1 MGDDVVAWLKN
12 NSRGI
17 VFSLSIALVAY
28 LLGNNFPL
36 VGGAIFGILLGIGIG
51 NITPRKSTLTGG
63 INFTSKTILQWAVI
77 ILGSGLSLRQVY
89 ATGVASVII
98 ILVTI
103 TAAFA
108 AVFVAGRLLKVGFNL
123 KSLIG
128 VGTAICGGSAIA
140 AVSPI
145 IEAEDQEIAYAI
157 STVFLFNVVAVFIF
171 PAIGHALNLTQMGF
185 GLFAGTA
192 INDTSSVVAA
202 GYTFGNAAGDYA
214 TIVKLT
220 RTIMIVPVALGFVA
234 LMMVRKKREAQ
245 HARSAKFHPAKIF
258 PWFILGFLF
267 MSALNTVGVLDSA
280 MVSFLK
286 EAGKFLIIMA
296 LSAIGLKTDLRKM
309 LATGLRPML
318 LGFFV
323 WMSVAFTSIVVQRL
337 AGQW

>member
-1 MGDDVVAWLKN
+1 MRLKDTY
-12 NSRGI
+12 RGI
-17 VFSLSIALVAY
+17 LFSLAIALVAY
-28 LLGNNFPL
+28 FLGNIFQL
-36 VGGAIFGILLGIGIG
+36 IGGAVFGIIAGIVIG
-51 NITPRKSTLTGG
+51 NILPRRPSLTEG
-63 INFTSKTILQWAVI
+63 INYTSKTILQWAVI

-89 ATGVASVII
+89 ATGAASVII

-103 TAAFA
+103 TAAFV
-108 AVFVAGRLLKVGFNL
+108 AVFAAGRMLNVEFNL

-140 AVSPI
+140 AVAPI
-145 IEAEDQEIAYAI
+145 LEAEDQEIAYAI

-171 PAIGHALNLTQMGF
+171 PAIGHLLGLTQTGF

-220 RTIMIVPVALGFVA
+220 RTIMIVPAALGFVA
-234 LMMVRKKREAQ
+234 LMMVRRKRETEQ
-245 HARSAKFHPAKIF
+245 GRTAKFHPLKIF
-258 PWFILGFLF
+258 PWFILGFLL
-267 MSALNTVGVLDSA
+267 MSALNTSGVLDNA
-280 MVSFLK
+280 AVSFLK
-286 EAGKFLIIMA
+286 EGGKFLIIMA

-309 LATGLRPML
+309 LATGLKPMF
-318 LGFFV
+318 LGFIV
-323 WMSVAFTSIVVQRL
+323 WMSVALTSVAVQRA

>member
-1 MGDDVVAWLKN
+1 MRLKDTY
-12 NSRGI
+12 RGI
-17 VFSLSIALVAY
+17 LFSLSIAIIAY
-28 LLGNNFPL
+28 FLGNIFQL
-36 VGGAIFGILLGIGIG
+36 VGGAVFGIIVGIALG
-51 NITPRKSTLTGG
+51 NISSRRASFTEG

-89 ATGVASVII
+89 ATGNASVLI

-108 AVFVAGRLLKVGFNL
+108 TVFAVGRILKIEFNL

-145 IEAEDQEIAYAI
+145 LEAEDQEIAYAI

-171 PAIGHALNLTQMGF
+171 PPIGHILGLTQMGF

-234 LMMVRKKREAQ
+234 LMMIRSKRETE
-245 HARSAKFHPAKIF
+245 RWRTTMFHPLKIF
-258 PWFILGFLF
+258 PWFILGFLL
-267 MSALNTVGVLDSA
+267 MSALNTFGVLDKA
-280 MVSFLK
+280 AVSFLK

-309 LATGLRPML
+309 LATGLKPML
-318 LGFFV
+318 LGFIV
-323 WMSVAFTSIVVQRL
+323 WISVAVTSIAIQRA

>member
-1 MGDDVVAWLKN
+1 MWLKN
-12 NSRGI
+12 NYRGI
-17 VFSLSIALVAY
+17 AVSLCVAVVAY
-28 LLGNNFPL
+28 FFGNDFPL
-36 VGGAIFGILLGIGIG
+36 IGGAIFGILAGIAIG
-51 NITPRKSTLTGG
+51 NIAPRKSTLTDG

-103 TAAFA
+103 SAAFA
-108 AVFVAGRLLKVGFNL
+108 AVFVAGRLLKIDFNL

-140 AVSPI
+140 AVAPI
-145 IEAEDQEIAYAI
+145 IEAEEHEIAYAI

-171 PAIGHALNLTQMGF
+171 PAFGHALGLTQMGF

-234 LMMVRKKREAQ
+234 LMLLRKRRATQKMPGTN
-245 HARSAKFHPAKIF
+245 FHPIKIF
-258 PWFILGFLF
+258 PWFILGFIL
-267 MSALNTVGVLDSA
+267 MSVLNTLGVLDKA
-280 MVSFLK
+280 MVAFLK

-309 LATGLRPML
+309 LATSLKPML
-318 LGFFV
+318 LGFIV
-323 WMSVAFTSIVVQRL
+323 WMSVAFTSIAVQRF

>member
-1 MGDDVVAWLKN
+1 VVWLKSN
-12 NSRGI
+12 FRGI
-17 VFSLSIALVAY
+17 IVSLCIAIIAYFFGNYFSLI
-28 LLGNNFPL
+28 
-36 VGGAIFGILLGIGIG
+36 GGAIFGILIGIGIG
-51 NITPRKSTLTGG
+51 NITPPKPSFAEG
-63 INFTSKTILQWAVI
+63 INFTSKKILQWAVI

-89 ATGVASVII
+89 VTGVASVLI

-103 TAAFA
+103 TAAFI
-108 AVFVAGRLLKVGFNL
+108 AVFVAGRMLKVDFNL

-140 AVSPI
+140 AISPI

-171 PAIGHALNLTQMGF
+171 PAFGYALGLTQLGF

-220 RTIMIVPVALGFVA
+220 RTIMIVPIALGFVA
-234 LMMVRKKREAQ
+234 LMMVRKKHEAQ
-245 HARSAKFHPAKIF
+245 QVRGSHYHPIKIF
-258 PWFILGFLF
+258 PWFILGFLL
-267 MSALNTVGVLDSA
+267 MSALNTSGVLDKTMIA
-280 MVSFLK
+280 VLK

-296 LSAIGLKTDLRKM
+296 LSAIALKTDLRKM
-309 LATGLRPML
+309 LGTGLRPAL
-318 LGFFV
+318 LGFIV
-323 WMSVAFTSIVVQRL
+323 WMSVAFTSIAVQQL
-337 AGQW
+337 SGQW

>member
-1 MGDDVVAWLKN
+1 MVAWLKN
-12 NSRGI
+12 NYRGI
-17 VFSLSIALVAY
+17 VFSLSIAIVAY

-36 VGGAIFGILLGIGIG
+36 VGGAIFGILLGIAIG
-51 NITPRKSTLTGG
+51 NMTPRTSKLAGG

-77 ILGSGLSLRQVY
+77 ILGSGLSLREVY

-103 TAAFA
+103 STAFA
-108 AVFVAGRLLKVGFNL
+108 AVFVAGRLLEVEFNL

-140 AVSPI
+140 AVAPI

-171 PAIGHALNLTQMGF
+171 PTLGHVLGLTQMGF

-220 RTIMIVPVALGFVA
+220 RTIMIVPIALGFVA
-234 LMMVRKKREAQ
+234 LMMFRKKKEAQ
-245 HARSAKFHPAKIF
+245 EGRIAKFRLVKIF
-258 PWFILGFLF
+258 PWFILGFLL
-267 MSALNTVGVLDSA
+267 MSALNTSGVLDTS
-280 MVSFLK
+280 MVAFLK

-296 LSAIGLKTDLRKM
+296 LSAIGLKTDLSKM
-309 LATGLRPML
+309 LATGLKPML
-318 LGFFV
+318 LGFIV
-323 WMSVAFTSIVVQRL
+323 WMSVAFTSIAIQRL